1 MACLVRLEMIL
12 NEFMILIFSYGL
24 FDAFLSP
31 NCPPA
36 HVGLGDFQRP
46 SLNTRCRFLGE
57 IWGTWSEGSAVWRA
71 PVCRRSQRWGT
82 GPNHPRRRTLTNRNR
97 DWCRLAGRI
106 CNEGNGTARSWC
118 LLHRYTRKWCKMC
131 LKKRERQSSDYFS
144 SIDICKSFCRGREF
158 LSNLTAVTHSK
169 WVPQRV
175 WVKTLRTINQKILFF
190 WHHSV

>member
-1 MACLVRLEMIL
+1 MAFVACLVRLEMIL

-31 NCPPA
+31 NCPAA

-97 DWCRLAGRI
+97 DWCRLASRI

-131 LKKRERQSSDYFS
+131 LEKKKKKEKDNHQIISAALFQKPNELP
-144 SIDICKSFCRGREF
+144 CCV
-158 LSNLTAVTHSK
+158 LSKATSQH
-169 WVPQRV
+169 
-175 WVKTLRTINQKILFF
+175 
-190 WHHSV
+190 